1 MLRRATLAA
10 SRGTKSRHTLMLFNF
25 KNRLKVGFNCVSA
38 TNLSYIC
45 KMFRQADIAQCS
57 CCKRFDADS
66 ALPKGS
72 IIDNKQS
79 YFLISHR

>member
-45 KMFRQADIAQCS
+45 KMFRQAALLNAAIAGAVMP
-57 CCKRFDADS
+57 KDS
-66 ALPKGS
+66 V
-72 IIDNKQS
+72 IDNKQS